1 MQRESSIHASGGGE
15 AGLLSA
21 ILRSLATVAMC
32 SQCCALRIR
41 LEARI
46 LSEVSTGDSGAK
58 EFPRWR
64 FLKLRFLYKH
74 EARASESHWISTHW
88 WQHQVGN
95 RNSLACA
102 SCLCMLMK
110 RVSGTQKR
118 NSKTGASGQGWT
130 RAAFRAGMLGVM
142 QCEKGSLQGTDVGS
156 W

>member
-1 MQRESSIHASGGGE
+1 LEWWDSRTHVRDKLLTYRAFHVATVPFFCRQSGCNRSTAALRRRQVHSNRAATIPSCRMQRESSIHASGGGE

-74 EARASESHWISTHW
+74 EARASESH
-88 WQHQVGN
+88 
-95 RNSLACA
+95 
-102 SCLCMLMK
+102 
-110 RVSGTQKR
+110 
-118 NSKTGASGQGWT
+118 
-130 RAAFRAGMLGVM
+130 
-142 QCEKGSLQGTDVGS
+142 
-156 W
+156 